1 MHWYAREEL
10 AESRRHEMEER
21 VENRRRTAGRR
32 RPAHF
37 WLVVTLRSWLISAT
51 R

>member
-1 MHWYAREEL
+1 MNWYVREEL
-10 AESRRHEMEER
+10 ADSHRQELEKL
-21 VENRRRTAGRR
+21 VERRRQTSGRR

-37 WLVVTLRSWLISAT
+37 WLVATLRSWLISAT